1 MTTHLGNRTD
11 ETRKLRADGMSVA
24 DIADKFGVSKATI
37 YNDLKGARVKRK
49 GSEPTAKPSVSNA
62 NTVRVS
68 INNSFAVS
76 SNVSSE
82 RVKQIL
88 GLLID

>member
-37 YNDLKGARVKRK
+37 YNDLKGVRVKRK
-49 GSEPTAKPSVSNA
+49 APEAVAKSQP

-68 INNSFAVS
+68 INDSFAIS
-76 SNVSSE
+76 SNVSHE

-88 GLLID
+88 GLLIA